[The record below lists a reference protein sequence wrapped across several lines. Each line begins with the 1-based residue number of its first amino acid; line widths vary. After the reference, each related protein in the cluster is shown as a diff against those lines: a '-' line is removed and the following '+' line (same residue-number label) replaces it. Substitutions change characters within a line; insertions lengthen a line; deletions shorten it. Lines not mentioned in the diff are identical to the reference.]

1 MKFIQFIYKGNSFSF
16 FFFFSVFLSEKQI
29 EINFEIEVFNKDH
42 CH

>member
-1 MKFIQFIYKGNSFSF
+1 MKFVQLSTKEIRFLFFS
-16 FFFFSVFLSEKQI
+16 FFSVFFIREQI